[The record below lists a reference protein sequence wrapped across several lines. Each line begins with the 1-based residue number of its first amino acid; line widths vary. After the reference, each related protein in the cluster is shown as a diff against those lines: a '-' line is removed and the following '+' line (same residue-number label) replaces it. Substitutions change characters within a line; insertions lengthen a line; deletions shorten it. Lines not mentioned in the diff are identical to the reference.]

1 MAAAFSKKIK
11 EHEEK
16 YAMVPEMERTR
27 SKSVTQERA
36 SFFALTKEEQAG
48 TAPEEQK
55 AAGGTAARARL
66 PDPTDVLMHPLKK
79 NKHR

>member
-1 MAAAFSKKIK
+1 MAAAFSKRIK

-48 TAPEEQK
+48 TASEE
-55 AAGGTAARARL
+55 
-66 PDPTDVLMHPLKK
+66 
-79 NKHR
+79 